1 MSAGQQES
9 QEMTQPG
16 ASKIELARALL
27 RNLEEGAEDEASDT
41 IAQLAG
47 FRDNLLFKEVG
58 RMTRELHESL
68 KSFVVD
74 SQLTNIATHEM
85 PDATERLQYVID
97 QTEQAANTT
106 LEAVESAL
114 PVADELRGEAR
125 ALAEKWKQFNSSKM
139 SLDDFRAMNSELGD
153 FLDAT
158 QHNSEA
164 LHAKLTEILMAQGF
178 QDLTGQIIRK
188 VITMVSEVEIKL
200 IELVRIAG
208 TDGQSAEDIQEEKAK
223 NAMGPVV
230 PNVEHG
236 DVVSGQDDVDDLL
249 SSLGF

>member
-1 MSAGQQES
+1 MAEP
-9 QEMTQPG
+9 MPAAT
-16 ASKIELARALL
+16 SKVELARELL
-27 RNLEEGAEDEASDT
+27 QRLEQGEDDQASET

-47 FRDNLLFKEVG
+47 FRDNLLFQEVG

-68 KSFVVD
+68 KGFMVD
-74 SQLTNIATHEM
+74 SELGSIATNEM

-106 LEAVESAL
+106 LSVVENAL
-114 PVADELRGEAR
+114 PVADDLRGEAKE
-125 ALAEKWKQFNSSKM
+125 LSEKWARFNSSKM
-139 SLDDFRAMNSELGD
+139 TLEDFRAMNTELGA
-153 FLDAT
+153 FLDNT
-158 QHNSEA
+158 QKNSED

-178 QDLTGQIIRK
+178 QDITGQIIRK
-188 VITMVSEVEIKL
+188 VITMVSEVEVKL

-208 TDGQSAEDIQEEKAK
+208 TDGQDSEAIKADKAK